1 VSVFVDTSAWYAA
14 ADRGDAHHSQAVE
27 RLSEFSRDLVTSDHV
42 LIETWFLAANRLGVD
57 IAETLV
63 TTIRSGRARVEAA
76 TIADLEIATQI
87 HDAFTDQEFSIV
99 DRTSWSIMQR
109 LGVHEAIS
117 FDRDFLIYR
126 FGRDRRRAFTVH
138 T

>member
-1 VSVFVDTSAWYAA
+1 MSVFVDTSAWYAA

>member
-1 VSVFVDTSAWYAA
+1 MSVFVDTSAWYAA
-14 ADRGDAHHSQAVE
+14 ADLSDTHHGRAVE
-27 RLSEFSRDLVTSDHV
+27 LLSEFSGDLVTSDHV
-42 LIETWFLAANRLGVD
+42 LVETWFLAANRLGVD
-57 IAETLV
+57 IAETLI
-63 TTIRSGRARVEAA
+63 TTVRSGGARVEVA
-76 TIADLEIATQI
+76 TIADLEIASQI

-117 FDRDFLIYR
+117 FDQDYFIYR
-126 FGRDRRRAFTVH
+126 FGRNRRQAFTVH